1 MEAGIWK
8 NKELFDYEIK
18 PEFRF
23 TLNEGETP
31 LELNKKL
38 ASEVDCDSIF
48 LKREDQNPSGSQKD
62 RYISFALS
70 AHLQDSAENNTEH
83 NFVISSSGNAAI
95 SAIRYFHSRNSIS
108 SQLFIYISNKIETR
122 KLHRIISELP
132 KLKTSILLRESC
144 TLGKISIKFSET
156 PLSDSIKFARSTN
169 SILLRG
175 STDKYATQGFR
186 TITKELENSL
196 KEVDSIFIPCSSGT
210 TVAGIYEGFSKI
222 GIKKENIPPF
232 HIIQTSSV
240 HPIAQKYD
248 HTKTEEEMSIAQAIV
263 DRVAHRKTEIERI
276 IKDTKGYGW
285 IISNIEIEHAQ
296 YLLKKHNVEC
306 SNEGA
311 LTIAAIIKAKDAGLN
326 IHSPL
331 CIITG
336 RK

>member
-8 NKELFDYEIK
+8 NKDLFDYEIK
-18 PEFRF
+18 PDFRLS
-23 TLNEGETP
+23 LNEGETP
-31 LELNKKL
+31 LELNQKL
-38 ASEVDCDSIF
+38 ATEVDCNNIF

-70 AHLQDSAENNTEH
+70 AHLQDSSENNTEH

-95 SAIRYFHSRNSIS
+95 SAIRYFNNKKDIS
-108 SQLFIYISNKIETR
+108 SQLFIYISSKIETR

-144 TLGKISIKFSET
+144 TYDKVSIKFSET
-156 PLSDSIKFARSTN
+156 PLSDSIKFARSSD

-186 TITKELENSL
+186 TITKEIESSL
-196 KEVDSIFIPCSSGT
+196 SEIDSIFIPCSSGT
-210 TVAGIYEGFSKI
+210 TVAGLYEGFAKI
-222 GIKKENIPPF
+222 GISKENIPPI
-232 HIIQTSSV
+232 HIVQTSSV

-248 HTKTEEEMSIAQAIV
+248 HTKIEDETSIAQAIV
-263 DRVAHRKTEIERI
+263 DRVAHRKTEIDRI
-276 IKDTKGYGW
+276 VKDTNGSGW
-285 IISNIEIEHAQ
+285 VISNIEIEHAQ

-326 IHSPL
+326 IHNPL